1 MFAGL
6 KEKIRRFFLPSRSD
20 SVPEQRRRA
29 SRKRK
34 RDGSMD
40 SENDDDDDVIVVA
53 SNSRKHFRA
62 GETRVPSAGRL
73 DNHDSWLWWALRKP
87 MQNFF
92 INQAVRCLSPTAIE
106 PSPRPAL
113 PQAQPS
119 REQTTFWPLERSRE
133 SRSSGHASRAS
144 LLSAERRDHGGP
156 VKNHSHCDH
165 GLPVRESLRAVQPQ
179 ESPVKIPGHNT
190 ASSNESK
197 TAFSVRNGGRY
208 FTSTPNSCMRLQE
221 KREYQLLLRQRC
233 TAPYRQSNPRSRNS
247 PSSSLNVTD
256 TGSTEAKSKWPPSGQ
271 WSSDTTVALDMPRR
285 DVSAFSSLFT
295 NSASLTKRPVPLKQP
310 TSLPQSIR
318 STSSKPSSVAASVIP
333 SAPASRNSS
342 STTSSVRATSPEL
355 PQLPS
360 SHFFSPVWLKD
371 LKEKLAHIDQSSQ
384 ARIFSK
390 ELIREDTKARPIPVT
405 KEPSVKEI
413 PVEVARKE
421 VLPELTAEMEAA
433 VDDAL
438 KRAPPDDVL
447 ARGFRL
453 TVTRKD
459 METLAGL
466 NWLNDEVINFYMNM
480 LMERSRTQSTL
491 PSVYA
496 FNTFFYPKLRASGYS
511 AVKRWTRRMDIFA
524 HNLILVPIHLGM
536 HWCLAVIDF
545 RHNTIRYYDSMG
557 GKNDECLKTLRD
569 YLQEESRDKRQ
580 KELDLSNWTCE
591 AVKDIPH
598 QMNGS
603 DCGMFALKYAEYITR
618 DAKITFNQRNMP
630 YFRRRMVYE
639 ILTNKLF

>member
-1 MFAGL
+1 MLARL
-6 KEKIRRFFLPSRSD
+6 KEKILRFFLPSRSD
-20 SVPEQRRRA
+20 STPEERRRA

-40 SENDDDDDVIVVA
+40 GEDDDDDDVIVVA
-53 SNSRKHFRA
+53 HNSRKHFRSD
-62 GETRVPSAGRL
+62 ETRVPSAGRSE
-73 DNHDSWLWWALRKP
+73 NRDSWLRWAFRKP

-92 INQAVRCLSPTAIE
+92 ISQAVRCLSPTATE
-106 PSPRPAL
+106 PSQRPAL
-113 PQAQPS
+113 PRARPP

-144 LLSAERRDHGGP
+144 LLSGVERGGP
-156 VKNHSHCDH
+156 VKNHNDH
-165 GLPVRESLRAVQPQ
+165 DLPVQECVCAVKPK
-179 ESPVKIPGHNT
+179 ESPIRSPGHKS
-190 ASSNESK
+190 ASSTGGK
-197 TAFSVRNGGRY
+197 TTLSMRNGGRC

-233 TAPYRQSNPRSRNS
+233 TAPYPQPNPRSRNS
-247 PSSSLNVTD
+247 PSSSLSA
-256 TGSTEAKSKWPPSGQ
+256 TGSTEAKWLAPAQPSPG
-271 WSSDTTVALDMPRR
+271 TTAALETPRR
-285 DVSAFSSLFT
+285 DVPAFSPLFV
-295 NSASLTKRPVPLKQP
+295 NSASLTKRSVPLRQP
-310 TSLPQSIR
+310 ARLLQSVR
-318 STSSKPSSVAASVIP
+318 PTSSKPSSVAVSVAP
-333 SAPASRNSS
+333 NAPASRNSS
-342 STTSSVRATSPEL
+342 SSTSSPSRAASPEI
-355 PQLPS
+355 PQLPT
-360 SHFFSPVWLKD
+360 SHFFSPVWMKD
-371 LKEKLAHIDQSSQ
+371 LKERLAQIDQSAQ

-390 ELIREDTKARPIPVT
+390 EQNREDKKARPMPVT
-405 KEPSVKEI
+405 KEPPVKEI
-413 PVEVARKE
+413 PSEVAKKE
-421 VLPELTAEMEAA
+421 VLPELTPEMEAA

-438 KRAPPDDVL
+438 KRAPADDVL

-480 LMERSRTQSTL
+480 LMERSRLQATL

-496 FNTFFYPKLRASGYS
+496 FNTFFYPKLRTSGFS
-511 AVKRWTRRMDIFA
+511 AVKRWTRRIDIFA
-524 HNLILVPIHLGM
+524 HDLILVPIHLGM
-536 HWCLAVIDF
+536 HWCLAVVDF
-545 RHNTIRYYDSMG
+545 RHSTIRYYDSMG
-557 GKNDECLKTLRD
+557 GKNDECLKALRD
-569 YLQEESRDKRQ
+569 YLLEESRDKRQ
-580 KELDLSNWTCE
+580 KELDLSSWTCE

-639 ILTNKLF
+639 ILTKKLL

>member
-1 MFAGL
+1 MG
-6 KEKIRRFFLPSRSD
+6 
-20 SVPEQRRRA
+20 
-29 SRKRK
+29 
-34 RDGSMD
+34 G
-40 SENDDDDDVIVVA
+40 ENDDDDDGIVA
-53 SNSRKHFRA
+53 FSNSPKHFRA
-62 GETRVPSAGRL
+62 DDSRVLSAGRSE
-73 DNHDSWLWWALRKP
+73 NHDSWLWWAFRKP

-92 INQAVRCLSPTAIE
+92 INQAVRCLSATATE

-113 PQAQPS
+113 PRAQPS
-119 REQTTFWPLERSRE
+119 CEQTTFWPLERSRD

-144 LLSAERRDHGGP
+144 LLSVENLEHGGP
-156 VKNHSHCDH
+156 IKNHSHSDR
-165 GLPVRESLRAVQPQ
+165 GLPVRESVRAVQSE
-179 ESPVKIPGHNT
+179 ESPVRSPSHRS
-190 ASSNESK
+190 ASSNENK
-197 TAFSVRNGGRY
+197 TALSIRNGGRC

-233 TAPYRQSNPRSRNS
+233 TAPYRQSNPRPRNA
-247 PSSSLNVTD
+247 PSSSLSATD
-256 TGSTEAKSKWPPSGQ
+256 TGSTEAKPVWHPSGQ
-271 WSSDTTVALDMPRR
+271 RSPGNTLALEAPRR
-285 DVSAFSSLFT
+285 DVPAFSSLFT
-295 NSASLTKRPVPLKQP
+295 NSASLTKRPVLLKQP
-310 TSLPQSIR
+310 ARVSQSVR
-318 STSSKPSSVAASVIP
+318 STSSKPSSVAVSVTPNTTASK
-333 SAPASRNSS
+333 NSS
-342 STTSSVRATSPEL
+342 SSTSSSVCAASPEL

-360 SHFFSPVWLKD
+360 SHFFSATWLKD
-371 LKEKLAHIDQSSQ
+371 LKEKLAHIDESAQ

-390 ELIREDTKARPIPVT
+390 EQNREDKKARPAPVT
-405 KEPSVKEI
+405 KEPSVTEV
-413 PVEVARKE
+413 PVEVAKKE
-421 VLPELTAEMEAA
+421 VLPELAPEMEAS

-438 KRAPPDDVL
+438 KRGPPDDVL
-447 ARGFRL
+447 AKGFRL

-496 FNTFFYPKLRASGYS
+496 FNTFFYPKLRTSGYS
-511 AVKRWTRRMDIFA
+511 AVKRWTRRIDIFA
-524 HNLILVPIHLGM
+524 HDLILVPIHLGL

-545 RHNTIRYYDSMG
+545 RHSTIRYYDSMG
-557 GKNDECLKTLRD
+557 GKNDECLKALRD

-639 ILTNKLF
+639 ILTNKLL